1 MGEASPCS
9 DRETKATGKAWTK
22 HRPGLIP
29 ASLAALSPVGH
40 QMSPGGQIQWA
51 LQLTMVPAPTCQMQE
66 SLHGNKWSPAA
77 WTLG

>member
-22 HRPGLIP
+22 HGPGLI
-29 ASLAALSPVGH
+29 AVSLAALSPVGD
-40 QMSPGGQIQWA
+40 QVSPGGQIQRA
-51 LQLTMVPAPTCQMQE
+51 LQLALVPVPTCQMQE
-66 SLHGNKWSPAA
+66 ALHGYKWSPAA